1 MNDSGLK
8 CLNPWDTQSARIY
21 EIGGVYHA
29 ICASAKNSGLIRD
42 GIVYAVCMDGK
53 SKGDCSADRAF
64 ALTVPDKQSK
74 VSVLCYDAR
83 GNGEGGVVPTITG
96 DHQNR
101 VTDYTALF
109 VQLL

>member
-1 MNDSGLK
+1 M
-8 CLNPWDTQSARIY
+8 
-21 EIGGVYHA
+21 YHA

-109 VQLL
+109 VQRL